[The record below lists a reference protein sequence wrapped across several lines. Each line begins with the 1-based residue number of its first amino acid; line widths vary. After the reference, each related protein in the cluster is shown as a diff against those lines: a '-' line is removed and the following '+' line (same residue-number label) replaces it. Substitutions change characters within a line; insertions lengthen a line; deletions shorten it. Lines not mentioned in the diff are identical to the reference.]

1 VLANQWAN
9 TVSHK
14 EKKVFRKD
22 GELVIEFAFTKDS
35 TTLEMDNQ
43 IDGLIDSIDDAVSES
58 EKHRI
63 KAQLL
68 EAIKDESRER

>member
-1 VLANQWAN
+1 M
-9 TVSHK
+9 SHK
-14 EKKVFRKD
+14 ENKVYGKD
-22 GELVIEFAFTKDS
+22 GELVIEFTFTKDS
-35 TTLEMDNQ
+35 TMLEMENQ
-43 IDGLIDSIDDAVSES
+43 IYALIDSIDDAVSES